1 MTTEADWRAFVA
13 LKARAFDR
21 HVEATLAGVAD
32 LARAD
37 RDGGP
42 GDGPDDDREP
52 AERLEALRA
61 YLAER
66 DRIERACFDGHS
78 RSRMPW
84 QLLAMLAEGLVTE
97 PELEPFG
104 EGLRATVSPR
114 RPAPDDPSAEQPAQ
128 QPG

>member
-1 MTTEADWRAFVA
+1 MTIETDWRAFVA

-37 RDGGP
+37 RNDGSA
-42 GDGPDDDREP
+42 DDREP
-52 AERLEALRA
+52 VERLEALRV
-61 YLAER
+61 YLVER
-66 DRIERACFDGHS
+66 DRVERACFDGHS

-84 QLLAMLAEGLVTE
+84 QLLAMVAEGLIAE

-104 EGLRATVSPR
+104 EALRTTVSPR
-114 RPAPDDPSAEQPAQ
+114 RPAPDTPSTERPT
-128 QPG
+128 